1 MKKQRGK
8 QKAKQRRN
16 NKEKEQRRLLQ
27 DSENIEDF
35 KEVKKYKQSV
45 KLSRKQLK
53 KEAWASDESDDE

>member
-27 DSENIEDF
+27 DSENIEDL
-35 KEVKKYKQSV
+35 KKVKKYKQSV